1 MLVLTRKVGEK
12 INIDDNI
19 VIKIVEISRGKIR
32 IGIDAP
38 ENITILRHEIYKKV
52 QKENVDASKADR
64 DSIAMAADLF
74 KAIKKKR

>member
-38 ENITILRHEIYKKV
+38 ENITILRHEIYKRV
-52 QKENVDASKADR
+52 QKENLNASKTNKDA
-64 DSIAMAADLF
+64 IAMAADLF
-74 KAIKKKR
+74 KTIKK

>member
-19 VIKIVEISRGKIR
+19 VIKIVEISRGKVR

-52 QKENVDASKADR
+52 QKENLNASKTNKDA
-64 DSIAMAADLF
+64 IAMVADLF
-74 KAIKKKR
+74 KTIKK

>member
-19 VIKIVEISRGKIR
+19 VIKIVEISRGTIR

-38 ENITILRHEIYKKV
+38 ENITILRHEIYKRV
-52 QKENVDASKADR
+52 QKENLNASKTNKDA
-64 DSIAMAADLF
+64 IAMAADLF
-74 KAIKKKR
+74 KTIKK